1 MDKDRESPFGKTNR
15 DQKIGLE
22 FEEKEYDEID
32 KYCKELI
39 LRAASAWDLNSL
51 NFLDNYNL
59 KYNKIA
65 SAMIIDKN
73 FLSKVAQQKIY
84 FYQHWNVILQ
94 RTMVVEIFKKENAF
108 WTNDCVAKYPFEAKD
123 ASLNLIKDM
132 RDRYNCKVGYSGHE
146 KRV

>member
-32 KYCKELI
+32 KYCKELDI
-39 LRAASAWDLNSL
+39 EWFASAWDLNSL

-65 SAMIIDKN
+65 SAMIIDKK
-73 FLSKVAQQKIY
+73 FSIESRSTKKIY

-94 RTMVVEIFKKENAF
+94 RN
-108 WTNDCVAKYPFEAKD
+108 
-123 ASLNLIKDM
+123 
-132 RDRYNCKVGYSGHE
+132 
-146 KRV
+146 